1 MPLKKG
7 SFIKDDALAGIA
19 IFNNCIISDRKVRMI
34 ANIIRNENVNKAL
47 AILNCNQKSCVRD
60 IKKLLL
66 NAVTNLETKCEKLKV
81 NLFNTNELYIST
93 INVDSA
99 SMIKRT
105 LPAPHGR
112 AFRINKRR
120 SHIVIVV
127 KPENKNIEK
136 INTKENSTNES
147 NTTTNKKKEKELDEN
162 IKKNTPEKTKNNK
175 NLTNKVN
182 LKDKNNNNKKENG
195 TESKSN

>member
-7 SFIKDDALAGIA
+7 NFVKDDELAGIA
-19 IFNNCIISDRKVRMI
+19 IYNNCIISDRKVRMI
-34 ANIIRNENVNKAL
+34 ANIIRKENVNKAL
-47 AILNCNQKSCVRD
+47 AILGCNQKSCVRD

-81 NLFNTNELYIST
+81 DLFNTSELYIST

-99 SMIKRT
+99 NMIKRT

-127 KPENKNIEK
+127 KPENK
-136 INTKENSTNES
+136 KEN
-147 NTTTNKKKEKELDEN
+147 NTSKDSSEKKEVKTRVKKEKAST
-162 IKKNTPEKTKNNK
+162 KNTEKSVLKENK
-175 NLTNKVN
+175 NKENLTSKVN
-182 LKDKNNNNKKENG
+182 
-195 TESKSN
+195 

>member
-7 SFIKDDALAGIA
+7 NFVKDDELAGIA
-19 IFNNCIISDRKVRMI
+19 IYNNCIISDRKVRMI
-34 ANIIRNENVNKAL
+34 ANIIRKENVNKAL
-47 AILNCNQKSCVRD
+47 AILGCNQKSCVRD

-81 NLFNTNELYIST
+81 DLFNTNELYIST

-99 SMIKRT
+99 NMIKRT

-127 KPENKNIEK
+127 KPENK
-136 INTKENSTNES
+136 KEN
-147 NTTTNKKKEKELDEN
+147 NTSKDSSEKKEIKTMVKKEKTST
-162 IKKNTPEKTKNNK
+162 KNTEKSVLKENK
-175 NLTNKVN
+175 NKENLTSKVN
-182 LKDKNNNNKKENG
+182 LKDKNNNNKIENG